1 MVILKYCET
10 RKVKAGKSELGG
22 SHFLVAHWQDDS
34 SWHWT
39 VDNLVYKN
47 LNNCLY
53 DSVRISTMRENI
65 YFMNCKYRKKN
76 SLEWQ

>member
-34 SWHWT
+34 SWHW
-39 VDNLVYKN
+39 
-47 LNNCLY
+47 
-53 DSVRISTMRENI
+53 SGWQS
-65 YFMNCKYRKKN
+65 
-76 SLEWQ
+76 SLQKSE